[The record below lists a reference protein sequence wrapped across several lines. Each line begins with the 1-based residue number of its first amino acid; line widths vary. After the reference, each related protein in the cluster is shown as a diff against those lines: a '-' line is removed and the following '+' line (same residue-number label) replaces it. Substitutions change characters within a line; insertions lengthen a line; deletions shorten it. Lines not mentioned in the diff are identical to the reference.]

1 MLNISMASPSGDTS
15 MADFSMASISMG
27 DVASSDDNGSSR
39 SDGSNTQIVKIE
51 QKKRNRGSGMVGSLK
66 PQILDKLDEV
76 EDYGEEEGK
85 DEEVKEV
92 AAEEPVANDE

>member
-1 MLNISMASPSGDTS
+1 MP
-15 MADFSMASISMG
+15 
-27 DVASSDDNGSSR
+27 
-39 SDGSNTQIVKIE
+39 
-51 QKKRNRGSGMVGSLK
+51 GSLK